1 MEEKNKLT
9 LNVLTESYLVSS
21 REVNQNQIVNYL
33 KDTYKVLQQKQDT
46 FLLADINNQFL
57 EIKEKLVS
65 IKNDDVYK
73 TKNERIFLNYLLDN
87 CYLNKFLPD
96 LLILDSNSQG
106 EVDFDLRDIKLE
118 YEIKNLIDF
127 YQKILVRNNVIED
140 DYSAKYS
147 KYRLEILDL
156 INKVSFAF
164 FKTFGLNFD
173 IEVFFDAYLNLFAG
187 RKKLNLPSGI
197 DSNSSE
203 IFSQEYSSESG
214 GTKYFSFR
222 EGRNTEWKVSEEE
235 KEELFKKWFEKKL
248 KQYGVPV
255 PPPEDKYP
263 KLHTAWVNQ
272 TTKDLPKIYSGF
284 DKDSPSIKVL
294 HPLYYFYLPECRELW
309 NKAEK
314 EFFNQYSLRD
324 NFIQTN
330 YNKADIDYSNLD
342 ASGEKKPS
350 GFVYLIRNQDIF
362 KIGITEN
369 LLNRMS
375 QLEPDEIIDV
385 IKCSNFRE
393 LERDLHRD
401 YKECRI
407 PQTEYFRLDEMQL
420 LEVSRKLKLMAK

>member
-1 MEEKNKLT
+1 MEETSKFKFIT
-9 LNVLTESYLVSS
+9 LNESLLVSS
-21 REVNQNQIVNYL
+21 KEVSQNQIVNYL

-46 FLLADINNQFL
+46 FLLEDINNKFA
-57 EIKEKLVS
+57 EIKDKLVV

-73 TKNERIFLNYLLDN
+73 TKNERNLLNLLIDN
-87 CYLNKFLPD
+87 CNLNKFLPD

-147 KYRLEILDL
+147 QYREDILDL

-173 IEVFFDAYLNLFAG
+173 IEEFFDAYLNLFTG
-187 RKKLNLPSGI
+187 RKKLNLPNGI
-197 DSNSSE
+197 DSDSSE

-263 KLHTAWVNQ
+263 KLHNAWVNQ

-309 NKAEK
+309 SKAEK
-314 EFFNQYSLRD
+314 EFFNQYSLRE
-324 NFIQTN
+324 NFIQDN
-330 YNKADIDYSNLD
+330 YNKSDIDDLNFD
-342 ASGEKKPS
+342 KSGKNQPS

-393 LERDLHRD
+393 VEKDLHREYKD
-401 YKECRI
+401 YRI
-407 PQTEYFRLDEMQL
+407 PQTEYFRLSEKQV
-420 LEVSRKLKLMAK
+420 LEVSRKLKSMAK

>member
-1 MEEKNKLT
+1 MEEINKFT
-9 LNVLTESYLVSS
+9 FNALTESLLISTKEVS
-21 REVNQNQIVNYL
+21 QNQIVNYL
-33 KDTYKVLQQKQDT
+33 KDTYKVLQQDQDT
-46 FLLADINNQFL
+46 FLLEDINNKFAEL
-57 EIKEKLVS
+57 KEKLVV

-73 TKNERIFLNYLLDN
+73 TKNERNLLNLLIDN
-87 CYLNKFLPD
+87 CNLNKFLPD

-106 EVDFDLRDIKLE
+106 DVDFDLRDIKLE
-118 YEIKNLIDF
+118 YEIRNLIDF
-127 YQKILVRNNVIED
+127 YQKILVKNNFIED

-147 KYRLEILDL
+147 QYRLEILDL

-173 IEVFFDAYLNLFAG
+173 IEDFFDAYLNLFTG
-187 RKKLNLPSGI
+187 RKKLNLPNGI
-197 DSNSSE
+197 DSDSSE

-263 KLHTAWVNQ
+263 KLHNAWVNQ

-284 DKDSPSIKVL
+284 DQDSPSLKVL
-294 HPLYYFYLPECRELW
+294 HPLYYFYLPECGELW
-309 NKAEK
+309 NKSEK
-314 EFFNQYSLRD
+314 AFFNQYSLRD
-324 NFIQTN
+324 NFIQSN
-330 YNKADIDYSNLD
+330 YNKADINNSKLD
-342 ASGEKKPS
+342 ESGENKSS

-407 PQTEYFRLDEMQL
+407 PQTEYFRLTANQL
-420 LEVSRKLKLMAK
+420 LEVSKKFKLWAK